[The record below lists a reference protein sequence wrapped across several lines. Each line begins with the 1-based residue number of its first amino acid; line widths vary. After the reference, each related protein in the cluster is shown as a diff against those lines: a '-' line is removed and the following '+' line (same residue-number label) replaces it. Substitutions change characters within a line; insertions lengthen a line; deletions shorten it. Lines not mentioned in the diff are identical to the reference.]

1 MCLPLCLSPPLSLYV
16 LPVCPRLFQST
27 FLSVHL
33 AAVASEPTFRN
44 DAQKDKKPKQKLG
57 STDRVALHG
66 GSKRRD
72 GLCCVAYDEGAFMSE
87 GSIIVLG
94 GNNGAAMTNTCER
107 AALVDLGGGNWGL
120 EEWEELP
127 KMFSRRGNFSAVH
140 FKHEESNDHQIY
152 AIGEIDAGGLC
163 VRFEICDLV
172 VRFLGIRPIVSQVL
186 PCSSLKEAMHRWSS
200 LAAGGYS
207 DGKGG
212 QRLTDSM
219 ERFDIAASQWVVEKS
234 TGVARA
240 GHAAALHNGRIMLG
254 GGTDGLNAL
263 NSCEQFDPR
272 YATDP

>member
-1 MCLPLCLSPPLSLYV
+1 MTLKK
-16 LPVCPRLFQST
+16 T
-27 FLSVHL
+27 
-33 AAVASEPTFRN
+33 
-44 DAQKDKKPKQKLG
+44 KKPKQKLG

-152 AIGEIDAGGLC
+152 AIGEVDAGGIC
-163 VRFEICDLV
+163 VH
-172 VRFLGIRPIVSQVL
+172 PK
-186 PCSSLKEAMHRWSS
+186 P
-200 LAAGGYS
+200 
-207 DGKGG
+207 
-212 QRLTDSM
+212 
-219 ERFDIAASQWVVEKS
+219 
-234 TGVARA
+234 
-240 GHAAALHNGRIMLG
+240 
-254 GGTDGLNAL
+254 
-263 NSCEQFDPR
+263 
-272 YATDP
+272 